1 MPNQSQRAPS
11 RLSSR
16 RSRAAEAHVDDLTV
30 RFKQRLSSRQFVC
43 VRCVAGQMGV
53 DSKLLADAVLLPL
66 WKGYSFATA
75 HCRHCGED
83 AYCALSTEF
92 EANS

>member
-1 MPNQSQRAPS
+1 MPTQSQTVTT

-16 RSRAAEAHVDDLTV
+16 RSRAAEEHVDDLAV
-30 RFKQRLSSRQFVC
+30 RFKQRLSCHQFVC
-43 VRCVAGQMGV
+43 VRCVAGEIGV

-66 WKGYSFATA
+66 WIGYSFATA
-75 HCRHCGED
+75 HCRRCGED